1 MGHAILH
8 PMKRY
13 RRTLIILVVIGVV
26 AAGAWY
32 GYPRLFPAF
41 PMASG
46 DTVSTWTFAG
56 PYADGGEKEAQ
67 VKAEITRL
75 SQELGKGTYTDYDL
89 LVGIATQHE
98 LLGNGKEA
106 YDYLSRAIRK
116 DAKKGIAYFNLGH
129 LMEGLGAYQTAGRA
143 YKKAT
148 ESEPD
153 VVAYRLAFDA
163 FVSRHPDIE
172 L

>member
-1 MGHAILH
+1 
-8 PMKRY
+8 MKRH
-13 RRTLIILVVIGVV
+13 RRTLITIVAILVA
-26 AAGAWY
+26 AAGTWY
-32 GYPRLFPAF
+32 AYLRFFPAF
-41 PMASG
+41 PMADG
-46 DTVSTWTFAG
+46 DTVSTWTFTG

-67 VKAEITRL
+67 VKAEIARL
-75 SQELGKGTYTDYDL
+75 SKELGKGTYADYDL

-116 DAKKGIAYFNLGH
+116 DSKKGIAYFNLGH
-129 LMEGLGAYQTAGRA
+129 LMEGFGAYQTAGRA

-148 ESEPD
+148 ESEPE